1 MAAIKIEG
9 YQRVAVKGA
18 DGKTTYTRD
27 KGDNVAVALR
37 GKSLEEVGGIMSE
50 NGLGEDFAALNA
62 PREVEG
68 GEPKTLNNGQVRM
81 LCGQKLR
88 ALLKKNGTIL
98 VDGETVENDLPVK
111 AAKTEAVAE
120 STEEEAA

>member
-9 YQRVAVKGA
+9 YARVAVKGA

-88 ALLKKNGTIL
+88 ALLKKNGSIV

-111 AAKTEAVAE
+111 VKEEKPAEVTE
-120 STEEEAA
+120 SEAA